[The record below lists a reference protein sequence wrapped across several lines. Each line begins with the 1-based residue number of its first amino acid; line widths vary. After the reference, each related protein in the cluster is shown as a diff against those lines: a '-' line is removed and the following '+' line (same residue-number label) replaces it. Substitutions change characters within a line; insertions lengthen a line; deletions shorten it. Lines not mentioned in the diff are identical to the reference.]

1 MTRNGMFGG
10 TISGGRRCCVDRDRR
25 RIGVHDGLWT
35 HVRPGYRMLVCR
47 ERRYSGGES
56 LVAMMET
63 ADFRQRYDLA
73 HGGRL
78 DGAGFRRV
86 LPQGQ
91 VRSRTVI
98 VTITRMRSEAAQA
111 TPYALG
117 RRILA
122 RAVCVQTT
130 SSVIA

>member
-78 DGAGFRRV
+78 DGARLRDR
-86 LPQGQ
+86 LQQGIGNQ
-91 VRSRTVI
+91 LIRNGGPTNENGTGGKVACRSR
-98 VTITRMRSEAAQA
+98 
-111 TPYALG
+111 LG
-117 RRILA
+117 GLLNFYHREVA
-122 RAVCVQTT
+122 
-130 SSVIA
+130 